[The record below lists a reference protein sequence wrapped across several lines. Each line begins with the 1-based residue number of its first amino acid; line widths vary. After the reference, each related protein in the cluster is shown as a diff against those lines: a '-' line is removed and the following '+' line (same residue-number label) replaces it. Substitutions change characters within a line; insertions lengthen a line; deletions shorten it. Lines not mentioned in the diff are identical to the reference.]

1 MSDKED
7 VLKELKTIQS
17 QLYAGLK
24 DIRIAINADKN
35 PEVIEA
41 IIAIY
46 GEDFIAGM
54 PTVSFDM
61 YIQCMEIIKQA
72 GKDKG
77 DQLTGE
83 YLI

>member
-7 VLKELKTIQS
+7 VLKELKAIQS

-41 IIAIY
+41 ITAIY
-46 GEDFIAGM
+46 GEDFFTGQ

-61 YIQCMEIIKQA
+61 YIQCMKIIKQA

>member
-41 IIAIY
+41 ITAIY
-46 GEDFIAGM
+46 GEDFI
-54 PTVSFDM
+54 T
-61 YIQCMEIIKQA
+61 
-72 GKDKG
+72 
-77 DQLTGE
+77 
-83 YLI
+83 